1 MNYCR
6 SYGLNCKKC
15 KREKCI
21 DSRGK
26 CYEDSKSTVEIR
38 LYDHK
43 TNKVA
48 YKRLSDKELE
58 AILNNINIEWDD

>member
-1 MNYCR
+1 MKYCR
-6 SYGLNCKKC
+6 SYGFNCVKC
-15 KREKCI
+15 IYDKCI

-26 CYEDSKSTVEIR
+26 YESGLDSDVEIR

-48 YKRLSDKELE
+48 YKRLSKLELE
-58 AILNNINIEWDD
+58 TILNNIYIKWD